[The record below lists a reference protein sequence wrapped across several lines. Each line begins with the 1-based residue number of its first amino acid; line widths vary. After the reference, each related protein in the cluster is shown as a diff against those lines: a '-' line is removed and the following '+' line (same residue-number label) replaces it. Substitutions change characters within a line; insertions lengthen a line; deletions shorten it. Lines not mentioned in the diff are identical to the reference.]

1 MHDDHRLAIGTLEH
15 GKGIERYGEIA
26 GQPPFGRWCMPNGLR
41 LRRTCGLNA
50 EQWRHGTLCGPW
62 DVEEVVAH
70 LGARSSSNRESMG
83 RQNALRINLP
93 TSYDRASVPTW

>member
-1 MHDDHRLAIGTLEH
+1 MA
-15 GKGIERYGEIA
+15 
-26 GQPPFGRWCMPNGLR
+26 R
-41 LRRTCGLNA
+41 LRDNDLWALVRAERAGLAEDLSCLNA
-50 EQWRHGTLCGPW
+50 EQWRHGTLCGQW
-62 DVEEVVAH
+62 DGEEVVAH